1 MLALNTQSRQQ
12 ANDALAIGVDFIMLC
27 QPIYLQMKSVRN
39 HRG

>member
-12 ANDALAIGVDFIMLC
+12 ANDALGIGVDVIMLC
-27 QPIYLQMKSVRN
+27 QPINQQKNCVRN

>member
-12 ANDALAIGVDFIMLC
+12 ANDALGIGVDVIMLR
-27 QPIYLQMKSVRN
+27 QPIDQQKNCVRN

>member
-12 ANDALAIGVDFIMLC
+12 ANDALVIGVDVIMLC
-27 QPIYLQMKSVRN
+27 QPIYQQKNCVRN